1 MNHTNFLCS
10 KPKPLFTSIIL
21 AVSLKNDILV
31 KNLKHIDI
39 YVLPLIMERPENPN
53 KKLEMVIKDSDLP
66 SLSKDFAEVAIDGI
80 MDEGVLKD
88 LPLVGGIIGIVKFG
102 SSINKHI
109 SAKKIYKFLFE
120 LHDIPQEQ
128 RIKKI
133 DEINNSR
140 KYQSSVGEMIFE
152 LLEKI
157 ESDGKPEII
166 GKMFSAVI
174 EEKIDYIDYLKCA
187 HIVKNFFYYDLEKL
201 KDGNEKGEIHTTMG
215 DGFNEN
221 GLVKIGVFG
230 KSDTTLSELGK
241 IIIEIG
247 MK

>member
-1 MNHTNFLCS
+1 MKIS
-10 KPKPLFTSIIL
+10 
-21 AVSLKNDILV
+21 
-31 KNLKHIDI
+31 
-39 YVLPLIMERPENPN
+39 ENPN

-66 SLSKDFAEVAIDGI
+66 SISKNFAEIAIDGV
-80 MDEGVLKD
+80 MDDGVLKD
-88 LPLVGGIIGIVKFG
+88 LPLVGSIIGVLKFRN
-102 SSINKHI
+102 SINKYI

-120 LHDIPQEQ
+120 LHNIPQEK
-128 RIKKI
+128 RIRKI
-133 DEINNSR
+133 DEINNSK

-174 EEKIDYIDYLKCA
+174 EEKINFIDYLKCA
-187 HIVKNFFYYDLEKL
+187 HIVKNFFYYDLVEL
-201 KDGNEKGEIHTTMG
+201 KNRYKTDNIYSKMG
-215 DGFNEN
+215 DGYLQS
-221 GLVKIGVFG
+221 GLINIGTLG
-230 KSDTTLSELGK
+230 KSESTLSELGK

>member
-1 MNHTNFLCS
+1 M
-10 KPKPLFTSIIL
+10 KK
-21 AVSLKNDILV
+21 
-31 KNLKHIDI
+31 
-39 YVLPLIMERPENPN
+39 PENPN
-53 KKLEMVIKDSDLP
+53 KKLEMVIKHSDLP
-66 SLSKDFAEVAIDGI
+66 SLSKDFAEVAVDGI
-80 MDEGVLKD
+80 MDDGVLRD
-88 LPLVGGIIGIVKFG
+88 LPLVGGLIGIVKFG
-102 SSINKHI
+102 NSINKHL

-152 LLEKI
+152 MLERI

-166 GKMFSAVI
+166 GKIFSAVI
-174 EEKIDYIDYLKCA
+174 EEKIDFADYLKCA

-201 KDGNEKGEIHTTMG
+201 KDGHEKDYIYTTIG
-215 DGFNEN
+215 DGFLEN

-230 KSDTTLSELGK
+230 KSQTTLSELGK
-241 IIIEIG
+241 IIVEIG